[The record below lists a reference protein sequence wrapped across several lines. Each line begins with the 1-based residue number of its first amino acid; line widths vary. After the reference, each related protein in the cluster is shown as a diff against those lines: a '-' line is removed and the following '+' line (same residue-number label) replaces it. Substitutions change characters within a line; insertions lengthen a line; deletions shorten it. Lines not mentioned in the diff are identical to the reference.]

1 MDHLLLNGKKFY
13 YDEIVAYSFRN
24 SIPLNGYE
32 VTTLE
37 FCRNWLSGVQE
48 VAINTS
54 GSTGAP
60 KLVTLTRRQLEISAQ
75 YTLRALAL
83 RENDRA
89 LVCLNTEY
97 IGGLMMLVRGLV
109 GKLHLTIVEPIGN
122 PFKYLPPAVP
132 ENFAFGSFVP
142 LQLQAI
148 LTETPEKTGLLHQ
161 MKGIL
166 VGGAPIR
173 PELEQQIQTIRAPVY
188 HTYGMTETASH
199 VALKRLNGEKPDE
212 YFRAWPA
219 VQLGQDERGCLT
231 IKGEVTN
238 QQVIVTND
246 LVDLISAHEFAW
258 RGRVDD
264 TINSGGVKVQPEK
277 VEVALAQALIQQ
289 NLDRRCFI
297 AAQPDAKLGQQVI
310 AVIEGE
316 KLAASEESSIYQI
329 LKELLTKY
337 ERPKEIKYTPS
348 FCVTASG
355 KIDKTATLQKITDEA
370 K

>member
-13 YDEIVAYSFRN
+13 YDEIAAYSFRN

-32 VTTLE
+32 ATTLE
-37 FCRNWLSGVQE
+37 FCRNWLNGVQE

-60 KLVTLTRRQLEISAQ
+60 KLVTLTRRQLEMSAK
-75 YTLRALAL
+75 YTLQALDLRA
-83 RENDRA
+83 NDRA

-97 IGGLMMLVRGLV
+97 IGGLMMLVRGFV
-109 GKLHLTIVEPIGN
+109 GNLHLTIVEPIGN
-122 PFKYLPPAVP
+122 PFQYLSPPAP
-132 ENFAFGSFVP
+132 ANFEFGSFVP

-148 LTETPEKTGLLHQ
+148 LTESPEKITLLHQ

-166 VGGAPIR
+166 VGGAPIH
-173 PELEQQIQTIRAPVY
+173 PELEQQLQTIGAPVY

-199 VALKRLNGEKPDE
+199 IALKRLNGEKPDQ

-238 QQVIVTND
+238 QQVIITND
-246 LVDLISAHEFAW
+246 LVDLVSAHEFAW
-258 RGRVDD
+258 RGRVDH

-277 VEVALAQALIQQ
+277 VEVALAQALILQ
-289 NLDRRCFI
+289 NLARRCFI

-316 KLAASEESSIYQI
+316 KLSADEEATIQQT
-329 LKELLTKY
+329 LQALLTKY
-337 ERPKEIKYTPS
+337 ERPKEIKYTPAFS
-348 FCVTASG
+348 VTASG
-355 KIDKTATLQKITDEA
+355 KIDKIATLEKIAD
-370 K
+370 